1 MHDLISWKVRTI
13 RSTNFS
19 GSRHDPIPVC
29 DISPKT
35 RPIQLSPEVEITGQS
50 SFSFCQAKMANKVD
64 ELYNKMSNIACK
76 NGVDMQAEQLV
87 DLTQNGFDKRKEKR

>member
-1 MHDLISWKVRTI
+1 
-13 RSTNFS
+13 
-19 GSRHDPIPVC
+19 
-29 DISPKT
+29 
-35 RPIQLSPEVEITGQS
+35 
-50 SFSFCQAKMANKVD
+50 MANKVD